1 MDREPAGSAK
11 GPQIAIFRH
20 GNMGHTCGMTQHAHA
35 RALNLLADNGID
47 PETSA
52 YIMKRLYDF
61 GFTVRTRDTSGG
73 ASPPVAGA
81 VSASDARARIRAE
94 VAAAR
99 EEKERERQAAIA
111 AENERRAAEDAARE
125 RQLAVAAVLAS
136 MD

>member
-1 MDREPAGSAK
+1 MDQESAELAG
-11 GPQIAIFRH
+11 GPQIAIFRWR
-20 GNMGHTCGMTQHAHA
+20 NMRHTWGMTQHAHA
-35 RALNLLADNGID
+35 RALHLLADNGVD
-47 PETSA
+47 PETAA

-61 GFTVRTRDTSGG
+61 GFTVRTRDTGGG
-73 ASPPVAGA
+73 ASPPAVA

-111 AENERRAAEDAARE
+111 AEKERRAAEDAARE

-136 MD
+136 ME